1 MVAGDGVPKRRKPMS
16 VRAILDIKGRAV
28 ATVAPDAT
36 LAQAVRLLAEKKI
49 GALVVTGPADG
60 IAGIISE
67 RDIVRAF
74 AAQREKALASPVSEY
89 MTRKVVTCT
98 TDDTVTDLM
107 QRMTTGRFRHVPVL
121 EHGRLAGI
129 VSIGDVVKLR
139 VAEMERESEALKDY
153 IRTA

>member
-67 RDIVRAF
+67 RYIVRAF